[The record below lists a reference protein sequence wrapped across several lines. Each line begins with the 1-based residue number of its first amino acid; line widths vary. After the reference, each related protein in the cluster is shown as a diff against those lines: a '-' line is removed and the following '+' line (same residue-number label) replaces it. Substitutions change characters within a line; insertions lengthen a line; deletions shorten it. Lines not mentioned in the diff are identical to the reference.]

1 LPLSLEQLLSSG
13 SIEDVGADPET
24 ALARLEE
31 SERHVES
38 AEAIAASDPNG
49 AYQMAYDAARKA
61 VTAHMASAGFRVR
74 ADKGGHALTAR
85 YASEAISKK
94 LGNQLDRMRRRRN
107 RSEYGTAHF
116 ENREIDAAIDTA
128 RALLAAARADSA

>member
-85 YASEAISKK
+85 YASEAISKE